1 MSDPKD
7 LRENL
12 KQKELINNPGGNLRD
27 SLNRGENGTLQ
38 DFAGGMSTKTL
49 GIFILI
55 LIVAIIVGWLI
66 L

>member
-12 KQKELINNPGGNLRD
+12 KQKELINNPGANLRD
-27 SLNRGENGTLQ
+27 SLNRGESGTLQ
-38 DFAGGMSTKTL
+38 DFTGGMSTKTL